1 MRIAGDT
8 FVDALGLDSVV
19 SFGSGCMHAVP
30 VAAAQQKQGASA
42 SEGRIKIE
50 RGYWQRRA
58 FNLIISV
65 RDCVNLFL

>member
-8 FVDALGLDSVV
+8 FVDGLGLDSVV

-42 SEGRIKIE
+42 SEGRI
-50 RGYWQRRA
+50 
-58 FNLIISV
+58 
-65 RDCVNLFL
+65 